1 MYKLLTDR
9 GKKEVARPNQQSP
22 PLRGEGRQTR
32 VVRENLQEPE
42 EKGTCSF
49 AAKSLQASRTTRREK
64 KVVEDCSCIYRY
76 ICSLLRQLTKTV
88 SRPRRG
94 DNSIPTNPECPRYI
108 STGVSVITLH
118 KSWRGVEPMRT
129 NARTVP
135 LQTALPSSPNLS
147 SPLPTLACDANI
159 FRK

>member
-129 NARTVP
+129 IP

-147 SPLPTLACDANI
+147 SPLRTLACDANI

>member
-22 PLRGEGRQTR
+22 PLR
-32 VVRENLQEPE
+32 
-42 EKGTCSF
+42 EKEDKHASS
-49 AAKSLQASRTTRREK
+49 AKIFKSQKKKGLVLSRRSPSRPRTTRREK

-129 NARTVP
+129 IP

-147 SPLPTLACDANI
+147 SPLRTLACDANI

>member
-49 AAKSLQASRTTRREK
+49 AAKSLQASNNETRKE
-64 KVVEDCSCIYRY
+64 S
-76 ICSLLRQLTKTV
+76 
-88 SRPRRG
+88 RRG
-94 DNSIPTNPECPRYI
+94 VQLYI
-108 STGVSVITLH
+108 
-118 KSWRGVEPMRT
+118 
-129 NARTVP
+129 
-135 LQTALPSSPNLS
+135 
-147 SPLPTLACDANI
+147 
-159 FRK
+159 